1 MPPPLEL
8 TRLEWE
14 RELAEFDAH
23 LTPELR
29 ALLPSVRS
37 RQEPLAN
44 LKTAQP
50 IADLL
55 KSRFQSE
62 NSSDTTKASFIL
74 IFIGVLREIHNL
86 IE

>member
-1 MPPPLEL
+1 MEPPLEL

-14 RELAEFDAH
+14 RELAEFESH

-37 RQEPLAN
+37 RQEPLAK

-62 NSSDTTKASFIL
+62 SGVDTNKVTFVICLLTSYFSA
-74 IFIGVLREIHNL
+74 
-86 IE
+86 

>member
-1 MPPPLEL
+1 MEPPLEL

-14 RELAEFDAH
+14 HEVVEFNAH
-23 LTPELR
+23 LSPELR
-29 ALLPSVRS
+29 AMLPSVRS

-50 IADLL
+50 IANLL

-62 NSSDTTKASFIL
+62 NSSETKVLS
-74 IFIGVLREIHNL
+74 IF
-86 IE
+86 